1 MKTMKLRLDD
11 SRRIDV
17 LWFFLKGLKSPVDI
31 YDGETGEIMCPSRR
45 PFRRGLLSKAMA
57 RANLEKDTL

>member
-31 YDGETGEIMCPSRR
+31 YDGETGEIMCPARR
-45 PFRRGLLSKAMA
+45 PFHRGRLSKAMKSWV
-57 RANLEKDTL
+57 LEKDTL